1 MSKHKL
7 VKIGKNYLTIA
18 EQEIKDF
25 IKDNYLKGEY
35 VECSTIQKKFQND
48 LKIAEGTINNIL
60 KKLVVSGDIS
70 TFYEKGRRYYGPR
83 KLPVSLKTG
92 IAMATVVTFFWVVVD
107 VLSPTIIDSYVRLG
121 SDIHSNNIVVETST
135 LPFLLSSLVI
145 IFIFTFFWF
154 FIDEKNRKIY
164 K

>member
-1 MSKHKL
+1 MPKHKL

-18 EQEIKDF
+18 EQEIKAF

-83 KLPVSLKTG
+83 KIPISLKVG
-92 IAMATVVTFFWVVVD
+92 IAMATAVTFFWVVVD
-107 VLSPTIIDSYVRLG
+107 MLSPSVMENYVRLG
-121 SDIHSNNIVVETST
+121 ADIHSNNIIAETST
-135 LPFLLSSLVI
+135 LPFLE
-145 IFIFTFFWF
+145 TA
-154 FIDEKNRKIY
+154 
-164 K
+164 